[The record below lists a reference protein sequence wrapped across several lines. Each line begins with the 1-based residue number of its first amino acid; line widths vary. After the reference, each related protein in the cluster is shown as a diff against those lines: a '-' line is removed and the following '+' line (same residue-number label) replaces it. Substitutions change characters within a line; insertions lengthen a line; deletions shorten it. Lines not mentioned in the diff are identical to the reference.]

1 MGVRRL
7 LRGIG
12 RRLRPRV
19 IRPSILMYHRVTA
32 LKHDPW
38 ALAVD
43 PEVFEQQIRYIREH
57 RLPMTV
63 DEMVRRLRQGDLPTK
78 AIGIT
83 FDDAYLDNL
92 VHAKPILARYG
103 VPGTVFVPTG
113 LIGRTVPFWWDEL
126 ATMILE
132 CPQPMD
138 CTQRCGEDEVVLHWG
153 QSERGDDDPAWRGW
167 APPQS
172 QRQTSYVALWSRM
185 QKTTTEEREEVM
197 SSLRERFAAEIDPL
211 GVPMT
216 KTELADLVEGGVVR
230 LGAHSVHHAS
240 LSDISPEESRAEI
253 RGSQAQ
259 CRDFTTEPVDGFA
272 YPYGNMSPGVCQEV
286 EAAGFAWACAAEAG
300 FLDGKQTDYFRLPRI
315 PAPNVAGQAFTMALA
330 G

>member
-12 RRLRPRV
+12 RRLRPHV
-19 IRPSILMYHRVTA
+19 TRPCILMYHRVA
-32 LKHDPW
+32 PLKHDPW
-38 ALAVD
+38 ALAVE
-43 PEVFEQQIRYIREH
+43 PELFEQQMQYLREH
-57 RLPMTV
+57 RVPMTV
-63 DEMVRRLRQGDLPTK
+63 DEMVRRLKHGDLPAK

-132 CPQPMD
+132 CPRPTD
-138 CTQRCGEDEVVLHWG
+138 FLQRCGSDEVPLRWG
-153 QSERGDDDPAWRGW
+153 QPERADDHPAWRGW
-167 APPQS
+167 DPPRT

-185 QKTTTEEREEVM
+185 QKTTTEVREDVM
-197 SSLRERFAAEIDPL
+197 SSLRGRFEAMIDPL
-211 GVPMT
+211 GLPMT
-216 KTELADLVEGGVVR
+216 RAELTELVEGGVVR

-240 LSDISPEESRAEI
+240 LSDISFEESRAEI
-253 RGSQAQ
+253 RGSQAK
-259 CRDFTTEPVDGFA
+259 CRTFTTEPVEGFA
-272 YPYGNMSPGVCQEV
+272 YPYGNMTSAVCQEV

-300 FLDGKQTDYFRLPRI
+300 FLDGKQTDFFRLPRI
-315 PAPNVAGQAFTMALA
+315 PAPNVAGPAFAMALA